1 MMKPSPS
8 CSIHTRLFTD
18 DGTIPNHPTLPVVI
32 YSGAFPAS
40 PDAMEDVFNRNGWLN
55 SWTNGVFDYHH
66 YHSNAH
72 EVLGVIGGEVTLRL
86 GGEQG
91 ETVTLRAG
99 DVVVLPAGTGHRRL
113 DASSDFRIVGAYPQ
127 GMSYNVRTGAPGEH
141 EQALKEIP
149 HVPVPDTDPVF
160 GEQGP
165 LLEHWSGTSIRH
177 PH

>member
-72 EVLGVIGGEVTLRL
+72 EVLGVISSEVTLRL